1 MNKLISTV
9 ILGVFTAVCSFGSV
23 AADTSD
29 KNNNTAVN
37 PTDDS
42 LNKINKEKWEKDY
55 GKGGKGDK
63 STSQIMEN
71 KEPKD
76 MSADEKFKYRDQETM
91 NKKPYKQ

>member
-1 MNKLISTV
+1 MNKLISTG
-9 ILGVFTAVCSFGSV
+9 ILAVFAAVCSFGAV
-23 AADTSD
+23 AADTSG
-29 KNNNTAVN
+29 TAVN

-42 LNKINKEKWEKDY
+42 LNKVNKEKWEKDY

-63 STSQIMEN
+63 STSQIMED